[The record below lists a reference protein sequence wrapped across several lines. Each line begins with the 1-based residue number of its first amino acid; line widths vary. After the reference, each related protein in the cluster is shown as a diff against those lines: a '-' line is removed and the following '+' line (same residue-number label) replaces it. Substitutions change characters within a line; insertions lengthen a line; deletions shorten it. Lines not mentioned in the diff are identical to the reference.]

1 MDAGKRAPAYQL
13 LAQSGPGLSALPWSL
28 HGARNGLYPSPVTN
42 RVRGTGY
49 GRENMREEARKSMAE
64 AGWVGGDLPTIAP
77 TALTVAGLS
86 VGDRMPPV
94 RQPGWLLQ
102 RYKALEG
109 WRHVMT

>member
-1 MDAGKRAPAYQL
+1 
-13 LAQSGPGLSALPWSL
+13 
-28 HGARNGLYPSPVTN
+28 
-42 RVRGTGY
+42 
-49 GRENMREEARKSMAE
+49 MAE

-102 RYKALEG
+102 SYEALEG